1 MITASDVAKI
11 IAEDDPR
18 IDVFIEQV
26 LTPKFMQ
33 LGKTITVLS
42 KTVSDYFQNEI
53 SQQRFQRQMAKRGF
67 SVRYDCDDRPCG
79 DCVYTIEI
87 PPQDI

>member
-1 MITASDVAKI
+1 MITASDVAKA

-18 IDVFIEQV
+18 IDVFIEKV

-33 LGKTITVLS
+33 LGNIITFPSKTI
-42 KTVSDYFQNEI
+42 SDYFQNEI
-53 SQQRFQRQMAKRGF
+53 SQKRFTRQMHKRGF

-79 DCVYTIEI
+79 DCFYTIEI
-87 PPQDI
+87 PPQGQ